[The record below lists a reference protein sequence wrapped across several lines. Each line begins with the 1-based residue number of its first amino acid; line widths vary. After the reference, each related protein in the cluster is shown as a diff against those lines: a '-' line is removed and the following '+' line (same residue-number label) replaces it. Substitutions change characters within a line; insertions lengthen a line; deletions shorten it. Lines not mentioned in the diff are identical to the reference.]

1 MAYGFKYKEI
11 RTLIRT
17 GNIDVLSSLISHT
30 EEVKKESLLHLAA
43 SIITTEGNLSMAK
56 YLTSIGHQFNQW
68 NMVWARSYKHPDLIE
83 YYKTV
88 DLKTNTIETKV
99 CQKAEA

>member
-1 MAYGFKYKEI
+1 MGFKYKEI
-11 RTLIRT
+11 RALIRT
-17 GNIDVLSSLISHT
+17 GNVDVLSSLISHT

-56 YLTSIGHQFNQW
+56 YLTSIGHQFNHW
-68 NMVWARSYKHPDLIE
+68 NVIWARTYRHPDLIE

-88 DLKTNTIETKV
+88 NLKTDAAETKV
-99 CQKAEA
+99 CQKVEV